1 MKTLTGSK
9 VAVDL
14 VRDDRQTPA
23 IISVMIKM
31 ISTVWLA
38 SFVAGSTG
46 DLWLAAVVLVG
57 YPAAWSVA
65 WLISK

>member
-1 MKTLTGSK
+1 VKTLTGSK